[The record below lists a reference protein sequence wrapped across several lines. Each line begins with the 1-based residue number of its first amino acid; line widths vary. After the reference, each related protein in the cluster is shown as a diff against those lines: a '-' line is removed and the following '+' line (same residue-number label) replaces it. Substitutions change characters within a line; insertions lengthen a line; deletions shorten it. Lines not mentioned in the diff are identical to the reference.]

1 MVGIMS
7 DYKYN
12 LLLKYTEIFFGLS
25 IICFIVGL
33 LITMDSIGSSK
44 LYYNTAVDIS
54 PSIGYGFTGL
64 SIFILGCFCL
74 LISVYCRI
82 KSFDYDE
89 SKNYNKS
96 NTTNESK
103 LINVK

>member
-1 MVGIMS
+1 MS
-7 DYKYN
+7 SIKYN
-12 LLLKYTEIFFGLS
+12 LLLNYTKIFFGLS
-25 IICFIVGL
+25 IICFVIGL

-44 LYYNTAVDIS
+44 FYSSSAVDIS

-82 KSFDYDE
+82 KSFDYIE
-89 SKNYNKS
+89 NINYNKS
-96 NTTNESK
+96 NASNESK

>member
-1 MVGIMS
+1 MVVIMS
-7 DYKYN
+7 VYKYN
-12 LLLKYTEIFFGLS
+12 LLMNYTKIFFGLS

-33 LITMDSIGSSK
+33 LITMDSIGTSK
-44 LYYNTAVDIS
+44 LYYSAAVDIS
-54 PSIGYGFTGL
+54 PSIAYAFTGL

-89 SKNYNKS
+89 SYNNNKS
-96 NTTNESK
+96 NPTYESK